1 MGKRLSFV
9 FAALALAV
17 GLSAQ
22 AYKVVVPQL
31 SPAATDTYKKAIEA
45 IVEASGK
52 AADGQVVPFPRA
64 VYMIENKQADIL
76 SAIVQIPDQKK
87 WAAQKFDYSTAE
99 LLKIVWVVYTAKG
112 KAVNI
117 AELKKGNAQGLKI
130 ETDGAHLEHFPFA
143 AAGSTNI
150 DASLKK
156 VDSGAID
163 AYVFA
168 QGSGDAA
175 LKRLGLKNITRQY
188 YDTMSG
194 VFMLQKGARGGPID
208 QMINSGLAKIKANG
222 KYQEIVGPYAAG
234 AAPYVEWQP

>member
-1 MGKRLSFV
+1 M
-9 FAALALAV
+9 
-17 GLSAQ
+17 
-22 AYKVVVPQL
+22 Y
-31 SPAATDTYKKAIEA
+31 T
-45 IVEASGK
+45 
-52 AADGQVVPFPRA
+52 
-64 VYMIENKQADIL
+64 IENKQADIL

-99 LLKIVWVVYTAKG
+99 LLKIVWVVYSTKG
-112 KAVNI
+112 KSVNV

-143 AAGSTNI
+143 ATASTNI

-156 VDSGAID
+156 VDAGTID
-163 AYVFA
+163 VYVFT

-175 LKRLGLKNITRQY
+175 MKRLGLKNITRQY

-208 QMINSGLAKIKANG
+208 QMLTSGLAKIKANG

-234 AAPYVEWQP
+234 ASPYVEWQP